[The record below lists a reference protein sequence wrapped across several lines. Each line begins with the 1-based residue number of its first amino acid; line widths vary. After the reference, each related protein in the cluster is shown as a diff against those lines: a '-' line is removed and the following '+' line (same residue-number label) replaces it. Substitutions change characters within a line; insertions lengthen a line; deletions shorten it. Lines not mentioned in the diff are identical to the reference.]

1 MDSRAAQEQTQR
13 AQELAQS
20 LAQSA
25 KIQKASLKEEPEP
38 DKLPAVQDLGHIVEV
53 LGSVD
58 QGAGGTNHGSGE
70 DTESAIITTE
80 GGGGS
85 VIAYSEPHLQ
95 VSAPMGIGMATPEE
109 AVFVSGGTS
118 TLVAQEDLG
127 LQAQEQIGIV
137 VAKGA
142 SLYTVGAKAEQN
154 EPNQERGIALH
165 AASGAVNVQSQSGKS
180 ALAADQQVR
189 IASTQKEVNLLAPQH
204 VLLTAGGAYI
214 KLEGSDIQIHAPG
227 RVTFH
232 AGWHSF
238 TGPGSSS
245 VSGSVGKTQLKGCE
259 PSVQSA
265 ASGQGAIVELS

>member
-1 MDSRAAQEQTQR
+1 
-13 AQELAQS
+13 
-20 LAQSA
+20 
-25 KIQKASLKEEPEP
+25 
-38 DKLPAVQDLGHIVEV
+38 
-53 LGSVD
+53 
-58 QGAGGTNHGSGE
+58 
-70 DTESAIITTE
+70 
-80 GGGGS
+80 
-85 VIAYSEPHLQ
+85 
-95 VSAPMGIGMATPEE
+95 
-109 AVFVSGGTS
+109 
-118 TLVAQEDLG
+118 VAQEDLG

-142 SLYTVGAKAEQN
+142 SLYTVGAKPEGQD

-245 VSGSVGKTQLKGCE
+245 ASGSVGQTQLKGCAQ
-259 PSVQSA
+259 QSA
-265 ASGQGAIVELS
+265 KGLDAITEF